1 MTKILKKYLGV
12 LAALPFLLT
21 PTISG
26 AFEVPGYNG
35 FAVGIGLTG
44 ASTHIRGT
52 ETDPEG
58 TKNPKKIYD
67 SKAVEYASI
76 FGEVRFSLADRFG
89 LTLGASVIP
98 GSADFVSE
106 SKPDQDLTSTSGGT
120 STGTSK
126 VTGAISGFAK
136 VYIQPTVRITDVF
149 SVYLT
154 AGMSTMDVD
163 VDADLVTS
171 TNFNKTATSDGTH
184 FGAGIMAEN
193 ANGFF
198 MKVEGN
204 ASAYDS
210 VSYTTSDSTV
220 AKVSN
225 LDEENVTLLIGKGF

>member
-1 MTKILKKYLGV
+1 MTKTIRNYIAA
-12 LAALPFLLT
+12 LAALSFLMV
-21 PTISG
+21 PTIANADFLGYAMGVTVQGG
-26 AFEVPGYNG
+26 AAEVKA
-35 FAVGIGLTG
+35 F
-44 ASTHIRGT
+44 

-58 TKNPKKIYD
+58 TKKDGLAKEEVIFPSLFAEIRYGLND
-67 SKAVEYASI
+67 RLSVAV
-76 FGEVRFSLADRFG
+76 GVDL
-89 LTLGASVIP
+89 LP
-98 GSADFVSE
+98 GSAEFVQE
-106 SKPDQDLTSTSGGT
+106 TKADTDLIDKDSSAN
-120 STGTSK
+120 TGTSK

-136 VYIQPTVRITDVF
+136 VYIQPTVRLTDVF